1 MIKCTYDATWWWCD
15 RSYKS
20 FPFGSRLQLDCYVA
34 VKHPNRHVYAN
45 KFCLRSRSVRISEE
59 YFTPTS
65 SVKSVSTWR
74 PHAHTGSIFCTS
86 DHRSWYPPV
95 EQNEKKIDFYP
106 RYHVPPTITCGLT
119 GLDIDHDNYIH
130 IKAYANYIRRD
141 SFYIHL

>member
-1 MIKCTYDATWWWCD
+1 MMLLGGGATGVI
-15 RSYKS
+15 RVSHS
-20 FPFGSRLQLDCYVA
+20 TPDCNSTVYVV

-95 EQNEKKIDFYP
+95 EQNEKKIDFYL

-119 GLDIDHDNYIH
+119 GLDIDHDNCIH
-130 IKAYANYIRRD
+130 IKAIFGGTVSTSTFD
-141 SFYIHL
+141 G